1 VRRLPAAGPAADSDR
16 WPDVAT
22 VPATTVRAVA
32 ARLAFRRAA
41 RKLRLQIAG
50 PGTGPAD
57 LPGPADVAGPADV
70 VGAAGLVLRH
80 PADFFR
86 RLGAD
91 GPVGFG
97 EAYMAGDWDTA
108 DLAGLLTALGTGYD
122 QLVPAPLRPLRPLLV
137 RRRPAED
144 QSITG
149 SRRNIERHYDLSEE
163 MFAAFLD
170 DTMTYSCGLFAEDP
184 EDPED
189 AEDAGDAGGAKHSE
203 GDTEPDSLA
212 RAQRRKIGA
221 ILDLAGVA
229 AGTRL
234 LEIGTGWGELALEAA
249 RRGASVVSITNSPEQ
264 CRAASR
270 RVRHAGADGL
280 VSVELLDYRQVS
292 GQFDAVV
299 SVEMIEAVGDA
310 YWPAYFTAIDHAL
323 APGGRA
329 AIQAITLPHRRML
342 QVSRS
347 YSWMDKYIFP
357 GAVIPSRQAIEDTVA
372 GHTTLRV
379 ASVRPMAEHYVRTL
393 RAWRAQFSAAHDTIT
408 ALGFDEVFC
417 RMWQFYL
424 AYCEAGFRTGLVD
437 VGQYLLERGQ

>member
-50 PGTGPAD
+50 PGTDPAD

-184 EDPED
+184 ED
-189 AEDAGDAGGAKHSE
+189 AGGE
-203 GDTEPDSLA
+203 TEPDSLA

>member
-1 VRRLPAAGPAADSDR
+1 MRRLPAAGPAADSDR

-22 VPATTVRAVA
+22 VPATTARAVA
-32 ARLAFRRAA
+32 ARLAFRHAA

-50 PGTGPAD
+50 PGTDPAD
-57 LPGPADVAGPADV
+57 LPGD
-70 VGAAGLVLRH
+70 AGLVLRR

-91 GPVGFG
+91 GPMGFG

-108 DLAGLLTALGTGYD
+108 DLADVLTALGTGYD
-122 QLVPAPLRPLRPLLV
+122 QLVPAPFRLLRPMLV
-137 RRRPAED
+137 PRRPAED

-149 SRRNIERHYDLSEE
+149 SRRNIERHYDLSEG

-170 DTMTYSCGLFAEDP
+170 ETMTYSCGLFAED
-184 EDPED
+184 
-189 AEDAGDAGGAKHSE
+189 AGGE
-203 GDTEPDSLA
+203 TEPDSLA
-212 RAQRRKIGA
+212 QAQRRKIGA

-229 AGTRL
+229 ADTRL

-270 RVRHAGADGL
+270 RVREAGADGL

-329 AIQAITLPHRRML
+329 AIQAITLPHHRML
-342 QVSRS
+342 KVSRS

-372 GHTTLRV
+372 RHTTLRV
-379 ASVRPMAEHYVRTL
+379 ASIRPMAAHYARTL

-408 ALGFDEVFC
+408 TLGFDEVFC

>member
-1 VRRLPAAGPAADSDR
+1 VRRLPATGSPADSDR

-22 VPATTVRAVA
+22 VPAATARAVA
-32 ARLAFRRAA
+32 ARLAFRHAV
-41 RKLRLQIAG
+41 RKLGLQIAG
-50 PGTGPAD
+50 PGTDPAD
-57 LPGPADVAGPADV
+57 LPGD
-70 VGAAGLVLRH
+70 AGLVLRR

-91 GPVGFG
+91 GPMGFG

-122 QLVPAPLRPLRPLLV
+122 QLVPAPLRLLRPLLV
-137 RRRPAED
+137 RHRPAED

-149 SRRNIERHYDLSEE
+149 SRRNIERHYDLSQE

-170 DTMTYSCGLFAEDP
+170 ETMTYSCGLFAGG
-184 EDPED
+184 
-189 AEDAGDAGGAKHSE
+189 AGSAGSAGSAGRAGGAP
-203 GDTEPDSLA
+203 EPDSLA
-212 RAQRRKIGA
+212 HAQRRKIGA

-249 RRGASVVSITNSPEQ
+249 RRGAVVVSITNSPEQ
-264 CRAASR
+264 WRAASR
-270 RVRHAGADGL
+270 RVRQAGAGGL
-280 VSVELLDYRQVS
+280 VSIELLDYRQVS

-299 SVEMIEAVGDA
+299 SVEMVEAVGDA

-329 AIQAITLPHRRML
+329 AIQAITLPHRRMR

-357 GAVIPSRQAIEDTVA
+357 GAVIPSRQAIEDTA
-372 GHTTLRV
+372 ARHTTLRV
-379 ASVRPMAEHYVRTL
+379 ASIRPMAAHYARTL
-393 RAWRAQFSAAHDTIT
+393 RAWRARFGAAHDTIT

>member
-1 VRRLPAAGPAADSDR
+1 VRRRPATGPADPDR

-22 VPATTVRAVA
+22 VPAAGARAVA
-32 ARLAFRRAA
+32 ARLAFGYTA

-50 PGTGPAD
+50 PGTDAAD
-57 LPGPADVAGPADV
+57 LPGDAE
-70 VGAAGLVLRH
+70 LVLRH

-91 GPVGFG
+91 GPTGFG

-108 DLAGLLTALGTGYD
+108 DLADLLTVLGTGYD
-122 QLVPAPLRPLRPLLV
+122 QLVPAPLRLLRPLLV

-149 SRRNIERHYDLSEE
+149 SRRNIERHYDLSQE

-170 DTMTYSCGLFAEDP
+170 ETMTYSCGLFAED
-184 EDPED
+184 
-189 AEDAGDAGGAKHSE
+189 AGGE
-203 GDTEPDSLA
+203 TEPDSLA
-212 RAQRRKIGA
+212 QAQRRKIGA
-221 ILDLAGVA
+221 ILDLAGVTA
-229 AGTRL
+229 DTRL
-234 LEIGTGWGELALEAA
+234 LEIGTGWGELAIEAA

-270 RVRHAGADGL
+270 RVLQAGAGGL

-357 GAVIPSRQAIEDTVA
+357 GAVIPSRQAIEDTA
-372 GHTTLRV
+372 ARHTTLRV
-379 ASVRPMAEHYVRTL
+379 ASVRPMAAHYARTL

-424 AYCEAGFRTGLVD
+424 AYCEAGFRTGLVE

>member
-1 VRRLPAAGPAADSDR
+1 VRRLPAAGPAADFDR

-22 VPATTVRAVA
+22 VPATTARAVA
-32 ARLAFRRAA
+32 ARLAFRHAA

-50 PGTGPAD
+50 PGTDPGD
-57 LPGPADVAGPADV
+57 LPGNT
-70 VGAAGLVLRH
+70 GLVLRR

-91 GPVGFG
+91 GPMGFG

-108 DLAGLLTALGTGYD
+108 NLADVLTALGAGYD
-122 QLVPAPLRPLRPLLV
+122 RLVPAPLRVLRPLLV
-137 RRRPAED
+137 RRRPVED

-149 SRRNIERHYDLSEE
+149 SRRNIERHYDLSEQ

-170 DTMTYSCGLFAEDP
+170 ETMTYSCGLFAED
-184 EDPED
+184 
-189 AEDAGDAGGAKHSE
+189 AGGE
-203 GDTEPDSLA
+203 TEPDSLA
-212 RAQRRKIGA
+212 QAQRRKIGA
-221 ILDLAGVA
+221 ILDLAGVV

-270 RVRHAGADGL
+270 RVREAGADRL

-323 APGGRA
+323 GPGGRA

-372 GHTTLRV
+372 RHTTMRV
-379 ASVRPMAEHYVRTL
+379 ASIRPMAAHYARTL
-393 RAWRAQFSAAHDTIT
+393 RAWRAQFSTAHDTIT
-408 ALGFDEVFC
+408 TLGFDETFC

-437 VGQYLLERGQ
+437 VGQYLLERGP

>member
-1 VRRLPAAGPAADSDR
+1 MRWLPATAPADPDR

-22 VPATTVRAVA
+22 VPAATVRAAV
-32 ARLAFRRAA
+32 ARLAFGYAA

-50 PGTGPAD
+50 PGTDATD
-57 LPGPADVAGPADV
+57 LPSNAD
-70 VGAAGLVLRH
+70 LVLRH

-91 GPVGFG
+91 GPMGFG

-122 QLVPAPLRPLRPLLV
+122 QLVPAPLRLLRPLLV

-149 SRRNIERHYDLSEE
+149 SRRNIERHYDLSQE

-170 DTMTYSCGLFAEDP
+170 ETMTYSCGLFAED
-184 EDPED
+184 
-189 AEDAGDAGGAKHSE
+189 AGGAP
-203 GDTEPDSLA
+203 EPGSLA
-212 RAQRRKIGA
+212 QAQRRKIRA

-270 RVRHAGADGL
+270 RVLQAGADGL

-292 GQFDAVV
+292 GQFNAVV

-342 QVSRS
+342 QVSRG

-372 GHTTLRV
+372 RHTTLRV
-379 ASVRPMAEHYVRTL
+379 ASVRPMAAHYARTL
-393 RAWRAQFSAAHDTIT
+393 RAWRAQFSAAHDTII

-424 AYCEAGFRTGLVD
+424 AYCEAGFRTGLVE

>member
-1 VRRLPAAGPAADSDR
+1 VRRLPATGPAADSDR

-22 VPATTVRAVA
+22 VPATTARAVA
-32 ARLAFRRAA
+32 ARLAFRHAA

-50 PGTGPAD
+50 PGTDPAD
-57 LPGPADVAGPADV
+57 LPGG
-70 VGAAGLVLRH
+70 AGLVLRR

-91 GPVGFG
+91 GPMGFG

-108 DLAGLLTALGTGYD
+108 DLADVLTALGTGYD
-122 QLVPAPLRPLRPLLV
+122 QLVPAPFRLLRPMLV
-137 RRRPAED
+137 PRRPAED
-144 QSITG
+144 QGITG

-170 DTMTYSCGLFAEDP
+170 ETMTYSCGLFAD
-184 EDPED
+184 D
-189 AEDAGDAGGAKHSE
+189 AEGETAPG
-203 GDTEPDSLA
+203 SLA
-212 RAQRRKIGA
+212 QAQRRKIGA

-270 RVRHAGADGL
+270 RVLEGGADAL

-299 SVEMIEAVGDA
+299 SVEMIEAVGNA

-372 GHTTLRV
+372 RHTTLRV
-379 ASVRPMAEHYVRTL
+379 ASIRPMAAHYARTL
-393 RAWRAQFSAAHDTIT
+393 RAWRAQFGAAHDMIT
-408 ALGFDEVFC
+408 ALGFDEIFC

>member
-1 VRRLPAAGPAADSDR
+1 VRRLPAAGPAADSGR

-32 ARLAFRRAA
+32 ARLAFRHAA

-50 PGTGPAD
+50 PGTDPAD
-57 LPGPADVAGPADV
+57 LPGPADVA
-70 VGAAGLVLRH
+70 GAAGLVLRH

-108 DLAGLLTALGTGYD
+108 DLADVLTALGAGYD
-122 QLVPAPLRPLRPLLV
+122 QLVPAPFRLLRPMLV
-137 RRRPAED
+137 PRRPAED

-149 SRRNIERHYDLSEE
+149 SRRNIERHYDLPEE

-170 DTMTYSCGLFAEDP
+170 ETMTYSCGLFAED
-184 EDPED
+184 
-189 AEDAGDAGGAKHSE
+189 AGDE
-203 GDTEPDSLA
+203 TEPDSLA
-212 RAQRRKIGA
+212 QAQRRKIGA

-264 CRAASR
+264 RRAASR
-270 RVRHAGADGL
+270 RVREAGADGL

-372 GHTTLRV
+372 RHTTLRV
-379 ASVRPMAEHYVRTL
+379 ASIRPMAAHYARTL
-393 RAWRAQFSAAHDTIT
+393 RAWRAQFSAAHDMIT
-408 ALGFDEVFC
+408 ALGFDEIFC

>member
-1 VRRLPAAGPAADSDR
+1 VRRVPAAAPAADVDR

-22 VPATTVRAVA
+22 LPAATVRAAA
-32 ARLAFRRAA
+32 ARLAFRHIT
-41 RKLRLQIAG
+41 RKLRLPVAW
-50 PGTGPAD
+50 PGTHAAD
-57 LPGPADVAGPADV
+57 LAGDAMM
-70 VGAAGLVLRH
+70 VLNH
-80 PADFFR
+80 PADFFL

-91 GPVGFG
+91 GPTGFG
-97 EAYMAGDWDTA
+97 EAYMAGDWDA
-108 DLAGLLTALGTGYD
+108 PDLAGLLTALGTGYH
-122 QLVPAPLRPLRPLLV
+122 QLVPAPLWILRPLLV
-137 RRRPAED
+137 PSRPAED

-149 SRRNIERHYDLSEE
+149 SQRNIELHYGLPEE

-170 DTMTYSCGLFAEDP
+170 ETMTYSCGLFAEDADGAP
-184 EDPED
+184 EP
-189 AEDAGDAGGAKHSE
+189 G
-203 GDTEPDSLA
+203 SLA
-212 RAQRRKIGA
+212 QAQRRKIAA

-229 AGTRL
+229 AGMRV

-249 RRGASVVSITNSPEQ
+249 ERGATVVSITNSPQ
-264 CRAASR
+264 QRRAAGR
-270 RVRHAGADGL
+270 RVRAAGAGSL

-310 YWPAYFTAIDHAL
+310 YWPAYFKAIDNAL

-329 AIQAITLPHRRML
+329 AIQAITLPHQRMR

-347 YSWMDKYIFP
+347 YSWMGKYIFP
-357 GAVIPSRQAIEDTVA
+357 GAVIPSRRAIEQTLA
-372 GHTTLRV
+372 EHTTLRV
-379 ASVRPMAEHYVRTL
+379 ASVRPMAAHYVQTL
-393 RAWRAQFSAAHDTIT
+393 RAWRTRFSAAYDAIT

-437 VGQYLLERGQ
+437 VGQYLLERGS

>member
-1 VRRLPAAGPAADSDR
+1 VRRLPAGGPAADSDR
-16 WPDVAT
+16 WPEVAT
-22 VPATTVRAVA
+22 VPATTARAVA
-32 ARLAFRRAA
+32 ARLAFRHAA

-50 PGTGPAD
+50 PGTDPAD
-57 LPGPADVAGPADV
+57 LPGD
-70 VGAAGLVLRH
+70 AGLVLRR

-91 GPVGFG
+91 GPMGFG
-97 EAYMAGDWDTA
+97 EAYMAGDWDAA
-108 DLAGLLTALGTGYD
+108 DLADLLTALGTGYD
-122 QLVPAPLRPLRPLLV
+122 QLVPAPLRLLRPLLV

-144 QSITG
+144 QGITG
-149 SRRNIERHYDLSEE
+149 SRRNIERHYGLSQE

-170 DTMTYSCGLFAEDP
+170 ETMTYSCALFGT
-184 EDPED
+184 D
-189 AEDAGDAGGAKHSE
+189 AEDE
-203 GDTEPDSLA
+203 NEPGSLA
-212 RAQRRKIGA
+212 QAQRRKIGA
-221 ILDLAGVA
+221 ILDLAEVA

-234 LEIGTGWGELALEAA
+234 LEIGTGWGELAIEAA

-270 RVRHAGADGL
+270 RVRQAGADGL
-280 VSVELLDYRQVS
+280 ASVELLDYRQVS

-310 YWPAYFTAIDHAL
+310 YWPAYFTAVDHAL

-372 GHTTLRV
+372 RHTTLRV
-379 ASVRPMAEHYVRTL
+379 ASIRPMAAHYARTL

-408 ALGFDEVFC
+408 MLGFDEIFC

>member
-1 VRRLPAAGPAADSDR
+1 VRRLPAAGPGTDADR

-32 ARLAFRRAA
+32 ARLAFSHAA

-50 PGTGPAD
+50 PGTDPAD
-57 LPGPADVAGPADV
+57 LPGD
-70 VGAAGLVLRH
+70 AGLVLRH

-122 QLVPAPLRPLRPLLV
+122 QLVPAPLRLLRPMLV

-149 SRRNIERHYDLSEE
+149 SRRNIELHYDLSEE
-163 MFAAFLD
+163 MFSAFLD
-170 DTMTYSCGLFAEDP
+170 ETMTYSCGLFAED
-184 EDPED
+184 
-189 AEDAGDAGGAKHSE
+189 AGDE
-203 GDTEPDSLA
+203 TEPDSLA
-212 RAQRRKIGA
+212 QAQRRKIGT
-221 ILDLAGVA
+221 ILDLARVA

-234 LEIGTGWGELALEAA
+234 LEIGTGWGELAIEAA
-249 RRGASVVSITNSPEQ
+249 RRGASVVSITNSPQQ

-270 RVRHAGADGL
+270 RVREAGADGP

-347 YSWMDKYIFP
+347 YSWMGKYIFP

-372 GHTTLRV
+372 RHTTLRV
-379 ASVRPMAEHYVRTL
+379 ASIRPMAAHYARTL

-408 ALGFDEVFC
+408 ALGFDEIFC

>member
-1 VRRLPAAGPAADSDR
+1 VRRVPAAAPAADSDR

-22 VPATTVRAVA
+22 VPATTARAAA
-32 ARLAFRRAA
+32 ARLAFRHAA
-41 RKLRLQIAG
+41 RKLQLQIAG
-50 PGTGPAD
+50 PGTDAAAR
-57 LPGPADVAGPADV
+57 PGDT
-70 VGAAGLVLRH
+70 GLVLRR

-91 GPVGFG
+91 GPMGFG
-97 EAYMAGDWDTA
+97 EAYMAGDWDTG
-108 DLAGLLTALGTGYD
+108 DLPGLLTALGTGYD
-122 QLVPAPLRPLRPLLV
+122 QLVPAPLRLLRPLLV

-144 QSITG
+144 QGISG
-149 SRRNIERHYDLSEE
+149 SRRNIELHYDLSEE

-170 DTMTYSCGLFAEDP
+170 ETMTYSCGLFAED
-184 EDPED
+184 
-189 AEDAGDAGGAKHSE
+189 AGDAP
-203 GDTEPDSLA
+203 EPGSLA
-212 RAQRRKIGA
+212 RAQRRKIAA
-221 ILDLAGVA
+221 ILDLARVT

-234 LEIGTGWGELALEAA
+234 LEIGTGWGALALGAA
-249 RRGASVVSITNSPEQ
+249 ERGAAVVSITNSPQ
-264 CRAASR
+264 HHRAASR
-270 RVRHAGADGL
+270 RVRDAGAGDL
-280 VSVELLDYRQVS
+280 VSVELLDYREVS

-310 YWPAYFTAIDHAL
+310 YWPAYFGAIDSVL

-329 AIQAITLPHRRML
+329 AIQAITLPHARML

-357 GAVIPSRQAIEDTVA
+357 GAVIPSRRAIEHTLA
-372 GHTTLRV
+372 RHTTLRV
-379 ASVRPMAEHYVRTL
+379 ASVQPMAAHYVRTL
-393 RAWRAQFSAAHDTIT
+393 QAWRAQFSAAHDAIT
-408 ALGFDEVFC
+408 ALGFDEVFY

>member
-1 VRRLPAAGPAADSDR
+1 MPRARR
-16 WPDVAT
+16 
-22 VPATTVRAVA
+22 
-32 ARLAFRRAA
+32 
-41 RKLRLQIAG
+41 
-50 PGTGPAD
+50 
-57 LPGPADVAGPADV
+57 
-70 VGAAGLVLRH
+70 
-80 PADFFR
+80 
-86 RLGAD
+86 
-91 GPVGFG
+91 
-97 EAYMAGDWDTA
+97 
-108 DLAGLLTALGTGYD
+108 
-122 QLVPAPLRPLRPLLV
+122 
-137 RRRPAED
+137 
-144 QSITG
+144 
-149 SRRNIERHYDLSEE
+149 SR
-163 MFAAFLD
+163 
-170 DTMTYSCGLFAEDP
+170 
-184 EDPED
+184 
-189 AEDAGDAGGAKHSE
+189 
-203 GDTEPDSLA
+203 DSLA
-212 RAQRRKIGA
+212 QAQRRKIGA

-264 CRAASR
+264 CRAASG
-270 RVRHAGADGL
+270 RVREAGADGL

-299 SVEMIEAVGDA
+299 SVEMIEAVGEA

-372 GHTTLRV
+372 RHTTLRV
-379 ASVRPMAEHYVRTL
+379 ASIRPMAAHYARTL

-424 AYCEAGFRTGLVD
+424 AYCEAGFRTGQVD